1 MKRKLKALAAVLLV
15 LVMLGSAMPMQL
27 AAEAMTPLTT
37 RYATPHGYNDHD
49 YQKMVA
55 FFEQTDENGVRN
67 GEKLS
72 EDYDPTDPETWR
84 EYDGDYCRG
93 SIEWTT
99 VAGEYRLYNIFFGGI
114 GNDALPLELVGFLDV
129 SGCTAL
135 TEVRCKSW
143 GDIQL
148 TGLDVSGCTSLVEL
162 YCLENKLTEL
172 DVSGCAALE
181 ILDCYGND
189 LTELDVSGC
198 AALKVLDCS
207 WTLLTE
213 LDVSGCAALEALEC
227 RGNWLTE
234 LDVSAKTELYD
245 LDCSLNHLLTELDVS
260 GCAALEILDCY
271 GNDLTELDV
280 SECAALEE
288 LDCDYNHMTE
298 LDVSANTELRRL
310 YCSGNQLTELDV
322 SANAELYVL
331 YCSGNQLTELDV
343 SECAALEVLD
353 CSLNLLTELD
363 VSANTELE
371 ILGCSE
377 NHLTELDLSN
387 NPRIDIDTISTD
399 GYGFIGVSTEW
410 DENYGI
416 YYCCI
421 EAASVPGNSFC
432 GWYAVDGT
440 LLSTNVEIN
449 RNDFDGVNDFI
460 AKFTA
465 STPGGVGDVDGDGAV
480 RVSDAVLIMRYALG
494 LIEFTPEQILC
505 GDVDG
510 DGFVKVTDAVMVIRI
525 ALGLV

>member
-1 MKRKLKALAAVLLV
+1 MKRKLKALAAILLV

-27 AAEAMTPLTT
+27 AAEAMTPPTT
-37 RYATPHGYNDHD
+37 RYATPDGYNDHD

-84 EYDGDYCRG
+84 KYDGNYCRG
-93 SIEWTT
+93 NIEWTT
-99 VAGEYRLYNIFFGGI
+99 VAGEYRLYEIFFGGSSS
-114 GNDALPLELVGFLDV
+114 GAHPLELVGFLDV
-129 SGCTAL
+129 RECTAL
-135 TEVRCKSW
+135 AKVRCWSF

-148 TGLDVSGCTSLVEL
+148 TGLDVSGCAA
-162 YCLENKLTEL
+162 LEALDCDGNELTEL

-181 ILDCYGND
+181 VLDCGNNW

-198 AALKVLDCS
+198 TAL
-207 WTLLTE
+207 T
-213 LDVSGCAALEALEC
+213 
-227 RGNWLTE
+227 
-234 LDVSAKTELYD
+234 
-245 LDCSLNHLLTELDVS
+245 
-260 GCAALEILDCY
+260 
-271 GNDLTELDV
+271 
-280 SECAALEE
+280 
-288 LDCDYNHMTE
+288 
-298 LDVSANTELRRL
+298 RL
-310 YCSGNQLTELDV
+310 SCSGNQLTELDV
-322 SANAELYVL
+322 STNTELVWL
-331 YCSGNQLTELDV
+331 VCSRNQLTELDV
-343 SECAALEVLD
+343 STNTELVLLDCCVNQLTELDVSANAALEDLD
-353 CSLNLLTELD
+353 CPGNQLTELDISTNTELVFLYCFGNQLTELD

-371 ILGCSE
+371 ILYCSGNQLTELDISTNTELVRLDCSE
-377 NHLTELDLSN
+377 NQLTELDISTNTELVRLDCSDNQLTELDVSANAELEDLDCSENQLTELDLSN
-387 NPRIDIDTISTD
+387 NPRIDIDTISAE
-399 GYGFIGVSTEW
+399 GSGFIEVSTVW
-410 DENYGI
+410 DENDDI
-416 YYCCI
+416 CYYI
-421 EAASVPGNSFC
+421 KAASVPGSSFC

-460 AKFTA
+460 ARFTA

-510 DGFVKVTDAVMVIRI
+510 DGFVKVADAVMVIRI

>member
-27 AAEAMTPLTT
+27 AAEAMTPPTT

-72 EDYDPTDPETWR
+72 EDYDPTDPETWW

-93 SIEWTT
+93 IVAWTT

-114 GNDALPLELVGFLDV
+114 GNYALPLELVGFLDV

-135 TEVRCKSW
+135 AEVRCGSW

-148 TGLDVSGCTSLVEL
+148 TGLDVSGCTSLVKL
-162 YCLENKLTEL
+162 YCFGNELTEL

-181 ILDCYGND
+181 VLKCYGNE
-189 LTELDVSGC
+189 LTELDVSEC
-198 AALKVLDCS
+198 AALEALDCRGNWLTELDVSVKTELYYLDCS
-207 WTLLTE
+207 LNLLTE
-213 LDVSGCAALEALEC
+213 LDVSGCAALEVLE
-227 RGNWLTE
+227 
-234 LDVSAKTELYD
+234 
-245 LDCSLNHLLTELDVS
+245 
-260 GCAALEILDCY
+260 CY
-271 GNDLTELDV
+271 GNELTELDV
-280 SECAALEE
+280 SECAALEV
-288 LDCDYNHMTE
+288 LDCGSNWLTE

-310 YCSGNQLTELDV
+310 YCSRNQLTELDV
-322 SANAELYVL
+322 STNAELYEL
-331 YCSGNQLTELDV
+331 YCFDNQLTELDI
-343 SECAALEVLD
+343 SANAALE
-353 CSLNLLTELD
+353 E
-363 VSANTELE
+363 
-371 ILGCSE
+371 LGCFG
-377 NHLTELDLSN
+377 NQLTELDLSN
-387 NPRIDIDTISTD
+387 NPRIDIDTISAE
-399 GYGFIGVSTEW
+399 GSGFIGVGTEW
-410 DENYGI
+410 DENDDI
-416 YYCCI
+416 CYYI
-421 EAASVPGNSFC
+421 KAASVPGNSFC

-440 LLSTNVEIN
+440 LLSTNIEIN

-465 STPGGVGDVDGDGAV
+465 SAPGGVGDVDGDGVV

-510 DGFVKVTDAVMVIRI
+510 DGFVKVADAVMVIRI

>member
-1 MKRKLKALAAVLLV
+1 MKRKLKALAAILLV

-27 AAEAMTPLTT
+27 AAEAMTPPTT

-72 EDYDPTDPETWR
+72 EDYDPTDPETWW

-99 VAGEYRLYNIFFGGI
+99 VAGEYRLYEIFFGGI
-114 GNDALPLELVGFLDV
+114 GNYALPLELVGFLDV

-135 TEVRCKSW
+135 TDVRCNSW

-148 TGLDVSGCTSLVEL
+148 TGLDVSGCAA
-162 YCLENKLTEL
+162 LEVLDCDGNELTEL
-172 DVSGCAALE
+172 DVSTNTGLVWLYCRR
-181 ILDCYGND
+181 NQ
-189 LTELDVSGC
+189 LTELD
-198 AALKVLDCS
+198 
-207 WTLLTE
+207 
-213 LDVSGCAALEALEC
+213 
-227 RGNWLTE
+227 
-234 LDVSAKTELYD
+234 
-245 LDCSLNHLLTELDVS
+245 
-260 GCAALEILDCY
+260 I
-271 GNDLTELDV
+271 
-280 SECAALEE
+280 
-288 LDCDYNHMTE
+288 
-298 LDVSANTELRRL
+298 SANTELRRL

-331 YCSGNQLTELDV
+331 YCSENQLTELDV
-343 SECAALEVLD
+343 SVKTELESLSCFENQLTELDVSGCAALEELD
-353 CSLNLLTELD
+353 CDYNHMTELDVSANTELRRLWCSGNQLTELD

-371 ILGCSE
+371 SLSCSE

-387 NPRIDIDTISTD
+387 NPRIDIDTISAE
-399 GYGFIGVSTEW
+399 GSGFIEVSTVW
-410 DENYGI
+410 DENDDI
-416 YYCCI
+416 CYYI
-421 EAASVPGNSFC
+421 KAASVPGNSFC

-510 DGFVKVTDAVMVIRI
+510 DGFVKVADAVMVIRI
-525 ALGLV
+525 ALGLA

>member
-27 AAEAMTPLTT
+27 AAEAMTSPTT

-72 EDYDPTDPETWR
+72 EDYDPTDPETWW

-99 VAGEYRLYNIFFGGI
+99 VAGEYRLYEIFFGGI
-114 GNDALPLELVGFLDV
+114 GNYALPLELVGFLDV

-135 TEVRCKSW
+135 TDVRCNSW

-148 TGLDVSGCTSLVEL
+148 TGLDVSGCAALEVLDCDGNELTELDVSTNTGLVWLYCRRNQLTELDISANTELRRLYCSGNQLTELDVSANAEL
-162 YCLENKLTEL
+162 YGLYCSENQLTELDVSVKTELESLSCFENQLTEL
-172 DVSGCAALE
+172 DVSG
-181 ILDCYGND
+181 
-189 LTELDVSGC
+189 
-198 AALKVLDCS
+198 
-207 WTLLTE
+207 
-213 LDVSGCAALEALEC
+213 
-227 RGNWLTE
+227 
-234 LDVSAKTELYD
+234 
-245 LDCSLNHLLTELDVS
+245 
-260 GCAALEILDCY
+260 
-271 GNDLTELDV
+271 
-280 SECAALEE
+280 CAALEE

-310 YCSGNQLTELDV
+310 WCSGNQLTELDV
-322 SANAELYVL
+322 SAN
-331 YCSGNQLTELDV
+331 
-343 SECAALEVLD
+343 
-353 CSLNLLTELD
+353 
-363 VSANTELE
+363 TELE
-371 ILGCSE
+371 SLSCSE

-387 NPRIDIDTISTD
+387 NPRIDIDTISAE
-399 GYGFIGVSTEW
+399 GSGFIEVSTVW
-410 DENYGI
+410 DENDDI
-416 YYCCI
+416 CYYI
-421 EAASVPGNSFC
+421 KAASVPGNSFC

-465 STPGGVGDVDGDGAV
+465 STPGGVGDVDGDGVV

-510 DGFVKVTDAVMVIRI
+510 DGFVKVADAVMVIRI

>member
-27 AAEAMTPLTT
+27 AAEAMTSPTT

-72 EDYDPTDPETWR
+72 EDYDPTDPETWW

-99 VAGEYRLYNIFFGGI
+99 VAGEYRLYEIFFGGI
-114 GNDALPLELVGFLDV
+114 GNYALPLELVGFLDV

-135 TEVRCKSW
+135 TDVRCNSW

-148 TGLDVSGCTSLVEL
+148 TGLDVSGCAA
-162 YCLENKLTEL
+162 LEVLDCDGNELTEL
-172 DVSGCAALE
+172 DVSTNTGLVWLYCRR
-181 ILDCYGND
+181 NQ
-189 LTELDVSGC
+189 LTELD
-198 AALKVLDCS
+198 
-207 WTLLTE
+207 
-213 LDVSGCAALEALEC
+213 
-227 RGNWLTE
+227 
-234 LDVSAKTELYD
+234 
-245 LDCSLNHLLTELDVS
+245 
-260 GCAALEILDCY
+260 I
-271 GNDLTELDV
+271 
-280 SECAALEE
+280 
-288 LDCDYNHMTE
+288 
-298 LDVSANTELRRL
+298 SANTELRRL

-331 YCSGNQLTELDV
+331 YCSENQLTELDV
-343 SECAALEVLD
+343 SVKTELESLSCFENQLTELDVSGCAALEELD
-353 CSLNLLTELD
+353 CDYNHMTELDVSANTELRRLWCSGNQLTELD

-371 ILGCSE
+371 SLSCSE

-387 NPRIDIDTISTD
+387 NPRIDIDTISAE
-399 GYGFIGVSTEW
+399 GSGFIEVSTVW
-410 DENYGI
+410 DENDDI
-416 YYCCI
+416 CYYI
-421 EAASVPGNSFC
+421 KAASVPGNSFC

-465 STPGGVGDVDGDGAV
+465 STPGGVGDVDGDGVV

-510 DGFVKVTDAVMVIRI
+510 DGFVKVADAVMVIRI

>member
-1 MKRKLKALAAVLLV
+1 MKRKLKALAAILLV

-27 AAEAMTPLTT
+27 AAEAMTPPTT

-72 EDYDPTDPETWR
+72 EDYDPTDPETWW

-99 VAGEYRLYNIFFGGI
+99 VAGEYRLYEIFFGGI
-114 GNDALPLELVGFLDV
+114 GNYALPLELVGFLDV

-135 TEVRCKSW
+135 TDVRCNSW

-148 TGLDVSGCTSLVEL
+148 TGLDVSGCAA
-162 YCLENKLTEL
+162 LEVLDCDGNELTEL
-172 DVSGCAALE
+172 DVSTNTGLVWLYCRR
-181 ILDCYGND
+181 NQ
-189 LTELDVSGC
+189 LTELD
-198 AALKVLDCS
+198 
-207 WTLLTE
+207 
-213 LDVSGCAALEALEC
+213 
-227 RGNWLTE
+227 
-234 LDVSAKTELYD
+234 
-245 LDCSLNHLLTELDVS
+245 
-260 GCAALEILDCY
+260 I
-271 GNDLTELDV
+271 
-280 SECAALEE
+280 
-288 LDCDYNHMTE
+288 
-298 LDVSANTELRRL
+298 SANTELRRL

-331 YCSGNQLTELDV
+331 YCSENQLTELDV
-343 SECAALEVLD
+343 SVKTELYDLD

-363 VSANTELE
+363 VSGCAALEALECYGNELTELDNSECAALEELDCDYNHMTELDVSANTELRRLWCSGNQLTELDVSANTELE
-371 ILGCSE
+371 SLSCSE

-387 NPRIDIDTISTD
+387 NPRIDIDTISAE
-399 GYGFIGVSTEW
+399 GSGFIEVSTVW
-410 DENYGI
+410 DENDDI
-416 YYCCI
+416 CYYI
-421 EAASVPGNSFC
+421 KAASVPGNSFC

-510 DGFVKVTDAVMVIRI
+510 DGFVKVADAVMVIRI
-525 ALGLV
+525 ALGLA

>member
-55 FFEQTDENGVRN
+55 FFERTDENGVRN

-72 EDYDPTDPETWR
+72 EDYDPTDPETWW

-99 VAGEYRLYNIFFGGI
+99 VAGEYRLYEIFFGGI
-114 GNDALPLELVGFLDV
+114 GNYALPLELVGFLDV

-135 TEVRCKSW
+135 TDVRCNSW

-148 TGLDVSGCTSLVEL
+148 TGLDVSGC
-162 YCLENKLTEL
+162 
-172 DVSGCAALE
+172 
-181 ILDCYGND
+181 
-189 LTELDVSGC
+189 
-198 AALKVLDCS
+198 
-207 WTLLTE
+207 
-213 LDVSGCAALEALEC
+213 AALEALEC
-227 RGNWLTE
+227 YGNELTE
-234 LDVSAKTELYD
+234 LD
-245 LDCSLNHLLTELDVS
+245 
-260 GCAALEILDCY
+260 I
-271 GNDLTELDV
+271 

-322 SANAELYVL
+322 SMNTELESL
-331 YCSGNQLTELDV
+331 SCFENQLTELDV
-343 SECAALEVLD
+343 SGCAALEELD
-353 CSLNLLTELD
+353 CDYNHMTELDVSANTELRRLWCSGNQLTELD

-371 ILGCSE
+371 SLSCSE

-387 NPRIDIDTISTD
+387 NPRINIDTISAE
-399 GYGFIGVSTEW
+399 GSGFIEVSTVW
-410 DENYGI
+410 DENDDI
-416 YYCCI
+416 CYYI
-421 EAASVPGNSFC
+421 KAASVPGNSFC

-510 DGFVKVTDAVMVIRI
+510 DGFVKVADAVMVIRI

>member
-1 MKRKLKALAAVLLV
+1 MKRKLKAIAAVLLV
-15 LVMLGSAMPMQL
+15 LVMLGSAMPIQL

-37 RYATPHGYNDHD
+37 RYATPDGYNDHD

-72 EDYDPTDPETWR
+72 EDYDPTDPETWW
-84 EYDGDYCRG
+84 EYDDGYWRRRV
-93 SIEWTT
+93 EWTT
-99 VAGEYRLYNIFFGGI
+99 VAGEYRLYEIFFGGSS
-114 GNDALPLELVGFLDV
+114 NDAHPLELVGFLDV
-129 SGCTAL
+129 SGCAAL
-135 TEVRCKSW
+135 EA
-143 GDIQL
+143 
-148 TGLDVSGCTSLVEL
+148 LDCDGNE
-162 YCLENKLTEL
+162 LTEL
-172 DVSGCAALE
+172 DVSGCTALTG
-181 ILDCYGND
+181 LACSGNQ
-189 LTELDVSGC
+189 LTELDVSTNTGLVRLAC
-198 AALKVLDCS
+198 YGNQ
-207 WTLLTE
+207 LTE
-213 LDVSGCAALEALEC
+213 LDISANAALEELTC
-227 RGNWLTE
+227 YGNQLTELDISTNTELVWLYCSENQLTE
-234 LDVSAKTELYD
+234 LDVSA
-245 LDCSLNHLLTELDVS
+245 N
-260 GCAALEILDCY
+260 AALEILNCS
-271 GNDLTELDV
+271 GNQLTELDI
-280 SECAALEE
+280 S
-288 LDCDYNHMTE
+288 T
-298 LDVSANTELRRL
+298 NTELVWL

-322 SANAELYVL
+322 SANTELELL

-343 SECAALEVLD
+343 S
-353 CSLNLLTELD
+353 
-363 VSANTELE
+363 ANTELE
-371 ILGCSE
+371 SLSCSE

-399 GYGFIGVSTEW
+399 GYGFIGVSTKL
-410 DENYGI
+410 DENSES
-416 YYCCI
+416 YCCI
-421 EAASVPGNSFC
+421 EAVPVPGNSFC

-510 DGFVKVTDAVMVIRI
+510 DGFVKVADAVMVIRI

>member
-27 AAEAMTPLTT
+27 AAEAMTSPTT

-72 EDYDPTDPETWR
+72 EDYDPTDPETWW

-93 SIEWTT
+93 SVEWTT

-162 YCLENKLTEL
+162 YCLENK
-172 DVSGCAALE
+172 
-181 ILDCYGND
+181 

-322 SANAELYVL
+322 S
-331 YCSGNQLTELDV
+331 G
-343 SECAALEVLD
+343 CAALEVLYCD
-353 CSLNLLTELD
+353 GNELTELD

-399 GYGFIGVSTEW
+399 GYGFIGVSTKL
-410 DENYGI
+410 DENSES
-416 YYCCI
+416 YCCI

-510 DGFVKVTDAVMVIRI
+510 DGFVKVADAVMVIRI
-525 ALGLV
+525 ALGLA

>member
-27 AAEAMTPLTT
+27 AAEAMTSPTT

-72 EDYDPTDPETWR
+72 EDYDPTDPETWW

-189 LTELDVSGC
+189 LTELDVS
-198 AALKVLDCS
+198 
-207 WTLLTE
+207 
-213 LDVSGCAALEALEC
+213 
-227 RGNWLTE
+227 
-234 LDVSAKTELYD
+234 
-245 LDCSLNHLLTELDVS
+245 
-260 GCAALEILDCY
+260 
-271 GNDLTELDV
+271 
-280 SECAALEE
+280 ECAALEE

-322 SANAELYVL
+322 S
-331 YCSGNQLTELDV
+331 G
-343 SECAALEVLD
+343 CAALEVLYCD
-353 CSLNLLTELD
+353 GNELTELD

-399 GYGFIGVSTEW
+399 GYGFIGVSTKL
-410 DENYGI
+410 DENSES
-416 YYCCI
+416 YCCI

-449 RNDFDGVNDFI
+449 RNDFDGVNDFV
-460 AKFTA
+460 ARFTA
-465 STPGGVGDVDGDGAV
+465 STPGGIGDVDGDGSV

-510 DGFVKVTDAVMVIRI
+510 DGFVKVADAVMVIRI

>member
-1 MKRKLKALAAVLLV
+1 MKRKLKALAAILLV

-27 AAEAMTPLTT
+27 AAEAMTPPTT

-72 EDYDPTDPETWR
+72 EDYDPTDPETWW

-93 SIEWTT
+93 IVAWTT

-310 YCSGNQLTELDV
+310 WCSGNQLTELDV
-322 SANAELYVL
+322 SAN
-331 YCSGNQLTELDV
+331 
-343 SECAALEVLD
+343 
-353 CSLNLLTELD
+353 
-363 VSANTELE
+363 TELE
-371 ILGCSE
+371 SLSCSE

-387 NPRIDIDTISTD
+387 NPRIDIDTISAE
-399 GYGFIGVSTEW
+399 GSGFIEVSTVW
-410 DENYGI
+410 DENGDI
-416 YYCCI
+416 CYYI
-421 EAASVPGNSFC
+421 KAASVPGSSFC

-465 STPGGVGDVDGDGAV
+465 STPGGIGDVDGDGAV

-510 DGFVKVTDAVMVIRI
+510 DGFVKVADAVMVIRI
-525 ALGLV
+525 ALGLG